1 MKKALAIVLA
11 VVSLLLV
18 APLIESG
25 TSSSTQIFQAVGT
38 AEGGGGA

>member
-25 TSSSTQIFQAVGT
+25 TSSSTQVFQSIGNAD
-38 AEGGGGA
+38 GGGA

>member
-25 TSSSTQIFQAVGT
+25 SSSSTQVFQSIGNAD
-38 AEGGGGA
+38 GGV